1 MEFTFE
7 TELHYL
13 VHEVEGDKVAHCLDL
28 DVVGVGNTNEDA
40 IDALN
45 TAVIGLILFMVR
57 TDSLS
62 AVPKKAPKSYWDMY
76 EEASKLGTTKSTL
89 EIPEGKSLTV
99 NECHYSYCVAVAA

>member
-28 DVVGVGNTNEDA
+28 DVVGVGKTNEEA

-45 TAVIGLILFMVR
+45 TGVIGIILFMIR
-57 TDSLS
+57 TDSFS
-62 AVPKKAPKSYWDMY
+62 AIPNKAPQSYWEMY
-76 EEASKLGTTKSTL
+76 EEASRFGVTKSTL
-89 EIPEGKSLTV
+89 EIPDGKSMTV